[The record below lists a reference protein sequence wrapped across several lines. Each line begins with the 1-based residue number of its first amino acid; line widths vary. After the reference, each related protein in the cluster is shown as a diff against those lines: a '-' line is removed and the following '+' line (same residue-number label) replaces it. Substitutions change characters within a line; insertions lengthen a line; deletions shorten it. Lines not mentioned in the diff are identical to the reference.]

1 MPAVSDLDR
10 LRTLLVDLRRD
21 AARRGTGVDADIVK
35 WATEVETVQQL
46 IEALDRSIEDE
57 RRSTRRPRSIRTA
70 ITPPAGAAGRLPRR
84 R

>member
-1 MPAVSDLDR
+1 MAAMPDLER

-21 AARRGTGVDADIVK
+21 AARRGAGADADIVK
-35 WATEVETVQQL
+35 WAAEVETVQQL

-57 RRSTRRPRSIRTA
+57 RRSARRARPTQGLVTSPVRAHSA
-70 ITPPAGAAGRLPRR
+70 RR

>member
-1 MPAVSDLDR
+1 MPAIPDLER

-21 AARRGTGVDADIVK
+21 AARRGTGADADIVK

-57 RRSTRRPRSIRTA
+57 RRSARCSRPMQELVTA
-70 ITPPAGAAGRLPRR
+70 PGRVPSARR